1 MKSKILG
8 ALFAALIL
16 TSGILHAAPT
26 VIVYEWAVQAGKAGE
41 FAVALDTLQKSD
53 VSKDRTAQLHLEAI
67 GFNGVNPATHRVV
80 VLYPSIAEMEKW
92 NKKFVGSDAGNAFL
106 KTINDI
112 SSPVGQYMEQPLK
125 SWGTVSNKD
134 KVFDVVRL
142 QVSDPAATLA
152 GLNALMRAP
161 ETKGF
166 PGQIWLIQV
175 VRGNAAPSGRITHQI
190 VVGYESLAEMEAWQD
205 YMLTT
210 NAWKTWSDVARNS
223 FIVTN
228 RFTVNWLAVYEHNY
242 TLEDFE

>member
-1 MKSKILG
+1 MKNKILG
-8 ALFAALIL
+8 ALSAALIL
-16 TSGILHAAPT
+16 TSGFLHAAPT
-26 VIVYEWAVQAGKAGE
+26 VIVYEWAVQAGKGGE

-106 KTINDI
+106 ETINNI

-125 SWGTVSNKD
+125 SWGTVSKKD

-242 TLEDFE
+242 TLEDFD